1 LRRLDGST
9 REEDAVLAAF
19 KAIVFDFDGLIL
31 DTETAEYRS
40 FNDLYRRHGAELTI
54 ETWGRWIG
62 TDASAFD
69 PYAYLAESAGIELD
83 REEARAYRRA
93 RYDELMAGERARPG
107 VKDYLRA
114 GRRLGLGIGLA
125 SSSPRA
131 WVEGYLRQLGLES
144 WFDCIR
150 TRDDVAKV
158 KPDPELYLKVVEA
171 LGVAPEEAVAFEDS
185 PNGALAAKRAGL
197 KCVVVP
203 NELTGGLAFGEYD
216 LRLSSM
222 ADMPLEEVL
231 GRLS

>member
-1 LRRLDGST
+1 ML
-9 REEDAVLAAF
+9 VAAF
-19 KAIVFDFDGLIL
+19 KAIIFDFDGLIL

-40 FNDLYRRHGAELTI
+40 FNDLYRQHGAELTI
-54 ETWGRWIG
+54 EVWGQWIG
-62 TDASAFD
+62 TDAAAFD
-69 PYAYLAESAGIELD
+69 PYAYLAESAGVAVD
-83 REEARAYRRA
+83 REAARAFRRA
-93 RYDELMAGERARPG
+93 RYDELMAHERARPG
-107 VKDYLRA
+107 VEDYLRA

-125 SSSPRA
+125 SSSSRA

-150 TRDDVAKV
+150 VRDDVAKV
-158 KPDPELYLKVVEA
+158 KPDPELYLKAVEA

-197 KCVVVP
+197 KCVIVP
-203 NELTGGLAFGEYD
+203 NELTSRLTFGEHD

-231 GRLS
+231 ARLSS